1 VAVKQVRVSDLSGRQ
16 ADEDQFAKL
25 IVHEHPQY
33 QGPITL
39 DVLPEELGELP
50 ESDQYV
56 SIEVIGP
63 GERSGQRAL
72 LSVERFNQLAA
83 GGDMQAILMNA
94 VADQQPQRPER
105 PRRRRRGRAATDGRA
120 RGKRQVEWGLPHRGR
135 ISPEEAA
142 WVQEHFDEVQQLR
155 AARGV
160 PLLDPADLRPRSA
173 TACKSGHLAIR
184 TRAEPERSAPALQS
198 RSVRS
203 CVRPPA
209 PAAAIGPISARA
221 RRGSPR
227 GQCPQPSRAGGTEER
242 VVRMVPLYVK
252 GEDARRSR
260 VGLRWSR

>member
-25 IVHEHPQY
+25 IVHEHPHY

-72 LSVERFNQLAA
+72 LSLGRFNQLAA
-83 GGDMQAILMNA
+83 GGDMQAILLSA
-94 VADQQPQRPER
+94 VADQPPQRPER
-105 PRRRRRGRAATDGRA
+105 PRRRGRGRAATDGQA

-142 WVQEHFDEVQQLR
+142 WVREHLDEVQKLR
-155 AARGV
+155 AERGV
-160 PLLDPADLRPRSA
+160 PLIDPADPR
-173 TACKSGHLAIR
+173 TK
-184 TRAEPERSAPALQS
+184 ER
-198 RSVRS
+198 
-203 CVRPPA
+203 
-209 PAAAIGPISARA
+209 
-221 RRGSPR
+221 
-227 GQCPQPSRAGGTEER
+227 
-242 VVRMVPLYVK
+242 Y
-252 GEDARRSR
+252 
-260 VGLRWSR
+260 GL